1 MTNTSKDISLVAK
14 EKQKKN
20 RSFAH
25 QYGKNWIVFDDV
37 RKGHADRGVTSQHRI
52 YTNLDVYS
60 FNTAILFLKIYS
72 KKKNVTVIII
82 FIIALLLIQ

>member
-37 RKGHADRGVTSQHRI
+37 RKGHADRGVTGQ
-52 YTNLDVYS
+52 
-60 FNTAILFLKIYS
+60 NTLGK
-72 KKKNVTVIII
+72 
-82 FIIALLLIQ
+82 